1 MIGPDAEMEME
12 AWNTTIFLTLN
23 APEHPA
29 AGIVM
34 FTVVLAQWAI
44 FLVPVLLA
52 VLWLWGDRQSR
63 AGLLLAFFG
72 AELALAFNQ
81 VVGLLWYH
89 PRPFAV
95 PIGRT
100 LVEHVADSSFPS
112 DHVTFL
118 VAVGLGL
125 LTWTHER
132 RAGILVLALAVPV
145 AWSRV
150 FLGVHFPLDI
160 LGAIPIA
167 AIGIL
172 LMMPFGKW
180 VRCTVVPRLAEPL
193 YRRVFALPIGRGWV
207 RS

>member
-1 MIGPDAEMEME
+1 MIGMDLEMED
-12 AWNTTIFLTLN
+12 WNATIFLALN

-29 AGIVM
+29 AGLVM
-34 FTVVLAQWAI
+34 FAVALAQWAI
-44 FLVPVLLA
+44 FLVPVLLV

-81 VVGLLWYH
+81 IIALLWYH

-112 DHVTFL
+112 DHMTFL
-118 VAVGLGL
+118 LAVGLGL
-125 LTWTHER
+125 LAWTQQR
-132 RAGILVLALAVPV
+132 WAGLQVLALAVPV
-145 AWSRV
+145 AWSRL
-150 FLGVHFPLDI
+150 FLGVHFPLDM

-172 LMMPFGKW
+172 LVMPFREW
-180 VRCTVVPRLAEPL
+180 VRWTIVPRLAEPL

-207 RS
+207 RP